1 MQSPP
6 SGGVGIPLEVA
17 VGDPVVQNEPDRGQH
32 LPGDGDL
39 DLHPALSPDHRL
51 VVAEPRVEAYLC
63 LGRAPY
69 ALYQCLPQVLVAV
82 RDPPRLDHAGA
93 LVVARPRPVPDCLKS
108 LGES

>member
-51 VVAEPRVEAYLC
+51 VVAEARVEASPC
-63 LGRAPY
+63 PGRAPG
-69 ALYQCLPQVLVAV
+69 ALDQRLPQVLVAV
-82 RDPPRLDHAGA
+82 RDPPRLY
-93 LVVARPRPVPDCLKS
+93 PSEFFNS
-108 LGES
+108 LYPKFLNI